1 LNVALD
7 TEGVDVAT
15 AEVPARNTDLPL
27 EPEMH
32 PLVQNK
38 HDLVSVGDAIGNVVL
53 KGQHPRGWWIGFLAG
68 LAMLQFLALAVCW
81 LFYMGVGIWGLNVP
95 VAWGFAIVNFVW
107 WIGIGHA
114 GTLISA
120 ILLLMHQRWRTSI
133 NRFSEAMT
141 IFAVMCAGMFPLLHM
156 GRPWFFYWLY
166 PFPNVAGVWPQFR
179 SPLTW
184 DVFAVTTYFTV
195 SLVFWYL
202 GLVPDLAALRD
213 QATKK
218 WQKIVYGLLALGWR
232 GSAIHWRRYEKVY
245 LILGGISTPLVLS
258 VHTVVS
264 FDFAVSI
271 VPLWH
276 ATIFP
281 PFFVAGAIY
290 SGFAMV
296 VAIAIPVRHWYKLED
311 FFTDHHMDIM
321 GKVMLATGF
330 LVTYGYFSEIWMAWY
345 GHGLYEWGTTIE
357 RMFGPYGWSYWCL
370 IGFNCAF
377 PLVFL
382 WSKKI
387 RRSEFWMEL
396 ICISVLI
403 GMWFER
409 YVIVITLTREYIP
422 AGWGNYAPTFWDY
435 ATMIGSMGLFLVLF
449 FLFLRYLPMI
459 SITEMR
465 ELLPK
470 KQGGGGGHSIMENAP

>member
-1 LNVALD
+1 MADRMEDVEVAGGRAPVIEPGFTFGTITDKISSIVL
-7 TEGVDVAT
+7 TRPTSTGWFVGFGV
-15 AEVPARNTDLPL
+15 
-27 EPEMH
+27 
-32 PLVQNK
+32 
-38 HDLVSVGDAIGNVVL
+38 
-53 KGQHPRGWWIGFLAG
+53 GFLMTM
-68 LAMLQFLALAVCW
+68 MLLFALAY
-81 LFYMGVGIWGLNVP
+81 LFLKGVGIWGINIP
-95 VAWGFAIVNFVW
+95 VGWGFAIVNFVW

-120 ILLLMHQRWRTSI
+120 ILLLLHQKWRTSI

-141 IFAVMCAGMFPLLHM
+141 IFAVMCAGLFPLLHM

-166 PFPNVAGVWPQFR
+166 PFPNVAGAWPQFR

-213 QATKK
+213 QAKLR
-218 WQKIVYGLLALGWR
+218 WQRITYGLLALGWR
-232 GSAIHWRRYEKVY
+232 GGAIHWRRYEKVY

-296 VAIAIPVRHWYKLED
+296 VAIALPVRKWYKLED

-321 GKVMLATGF
+321 GKVMLTTGF
-330 LVTYGYFSEIWMAWY
+330 LVTYGYFSEAWMAWY
-345 GHGLYEWGTTIE
+345 GHTLYEWGTTLE
-357 RMFGPYGWSYWCL
+357 RMFGPYGWSYWAL
-370 IGFNCAF
+370 ILTNCVF
-377 PLVFL
+377 PLTFL

-387 RRSEFWMEL
+387 RTSPFWMEL

-409 YVIVITLTREYIP
+409 YVIVITLAREYVP
-422 AGWGNYAPTFWDY
+422 GQWGLYAPTIWDY
-435 ATMIGSMGLFLVLF
+435 ATMFGSLGLFLFLF
-449 FLFLRYLPMI
+449 FLFLRFLPMI

>member
-1 LNVALD
+1 
-7 TEGVDVAT
+7 VAT
-15 AEVPARNTDLPL
+15 AELPPPRTSDRPL
-27 EPEMH
+27 EPEMW
-32 PLVQNK
+32 PLVDHK
-38 HDLVSVGDAIGNVVL
+38 HSLVSVGDAIGGVVL
-53 KGQHPRGWWIGFLAG
+53 HRPHPRGWWIGFIAG
-68 LAMLQFLALAVCW
+68 FALLNILAVAVTY
-81 LFYMGVGIWGLNVP
+81 LFYEGVGIWGINVP
-95 VAWGFAIVNFVW
+95 VAWGFAIINFVW

-120 ILLLMHQRWRTSI
+120 ILLLLHQKWRTSI
-133 NRFSEAMT
+133 NRFAEAMT
-141 IFAVMCAGMFPLLHM
+141 IFAVMCAGLFPLIHM

-166 PFPNVAGVWPQFR
+166 PFPNVAGVYPQFR
-179 SPLTW
+179 SPLAW

-213 QATKK
+213 ESKRR
-218 WQKIVYGLLALGWR
+218 WQRIVYGILALGWR
-232 GSAIHWRRYEKVY
+232 GSAYHWRRYEKVY
-245 LILGGISTPLVLS
+245 LLLGGLSTPLVLS

-264 FDFAVSI
+264 FDFAVAI

-296 VAIAIPVRHWYKLED
+296 VALAIPCRKWYKLED
-311 FFTDHHMDIM
+311 IITKHHLDIM

-330 LVTYGYFSEIWMAWY
+330 LVTYGYYSELWMAWY
-345 GHGLYEWGTTIE
+345 GHSLYEWGTTIE
-357 RMFGPYGWSYWCL
+357 RMFGPYGWSYWAL
-370 IGFNCAF
+370 IFFNCAF
-377 PLVFL
+377 PLTFL
-382 WSKKI
+382 WSKRI
-387 RRSEFWMEL
+387 RQSPFWLEM
-396 ICISVLI
+396 ISISVLI

-409 YVIVITLTREYIP
+409 YVIVITLTRDQLP
-422 AGWGNYAPTFWDY
+422 SSWGRYSPTIWDY
-435 ATMIGSMGLFLVLF
+435 ATMFGSLGLFLTLF
-449 FLFLRYLPMI
+449 FLFIRYLPMI

-465 ELLPK
+465 ELLPR

>member
-1 LNVALD
+1 M
-7 TEGVDVAT
+7 AT
-15 AEVPARNTDLPL
+15 AELPPPRSTDLPL

-32 PLVQNK
+32 PLVRSQYDGQP
-38 HDLVSVGDAIGNVVL
+38 HGLVSVGDAIGGVVL
-53 KGQHPRGWWIGFLAG
+53 RTSHPRGWWIGFLAG
-68 LAMLQFLALAVCW
+68 FFLLQVLALSVCW
-81 LFYMGVGIWGLNVP
+81 LIYMGVGIWGINIP

-120 ILLLMHQRWRTSI
+120 ILLLLHQRWRTSI

-141 IFAVMCAGMFPLLHM
+141 IFAVMCAGLFPLLHM

-213 QATKK
+213 AAQKR
-218 WQKIVYGLLALGWR
+218 WQRVFYGLLALGWR

-296 VAIAIPVRHWYKLED
+296 VAIALPVRKWYKLED

-321 GKVMLATGF
+321 GKVMLTTGF
-330 LVTYGYFSEIWMAWY
+330 LVTYGYFSEAWMAWY
-345 GHGLYEWGTTIE
+345 GHSLYEWGTTLE
-357 RMFGPYGWSYWCL
+357 RMFGPYGWTYWCL
-370 IGFNCAF
+370 IGFNCVF
-377 PLVFL
+377 PLTFL

-387 RRSEFWMEL
+387 RTSPFWMEL
-396 ICISVLI
+396 VCISVLI

-409 YVIVITLTREYIP
+409 YVIVITLTREYVP
-422 AGWGNYAPTFWDY
+422 AQWGDYTPTIWDY
-435 ATMIGSMGLFLVLF
+435 GTMAGSLGLFLFLF
-449 FLFLRYLPMI
+449 FLFLRFLPMI

>member
-1 LNVALD
+1 
-7 TEGVDVAT
+7 VAT
-15 AEVPARNTDLPL
+15 AELPPARSTELPL

-38 HDLVSVGDAIGNVVL
+38 HDLVSVGDAIGEVVL
-53 KGQHPRGWWIGFLAG
+53 KGEHPRGWWLGFLAG
-68 LAMLQFLALAVCW
+68 FALLQILAIAVCW
-81 LFYMGVGIWGLNVP
+81 LFYIGVGIWGINVP

-120 ILLLMHQRWRTSI
+120 ILLLLHQRWRTSI

-141 IFAVMCAGMFPLLHM
+141 IFAVMCAGLFPLIHM

-179 SPLTW
+179 SPLAW

-213 QATKK
+213 QARKR
-218 WQKIVYGLLALGWR
+218 WQRIVYGLLALGWR

-296 VAIAIPVRHWYKLED
+296 VAIALPVRKWYKLED

-321 GKVMLATGF
+321 GKVMLTTGF
-330 LVTYGYFSEIWMAWY
+330 LVTYGYFSEAWMAWY
-345 GHGLYEWGTTIE
+345 GHSLYEWGTTME
-357 RMFGPYGWSYWCL
+357 RMFGPYGWTYWCL

-377 PLVFL
+377 PLTAL
-382 WSKKI
+382 WSKKM
-387 RRSEFWMEL
+387 RTSPFWMEL

-409 YVIVITLTREYIP
+409 YVIVITLTREYVP
-422 AGWGNYAPTFWDY
+422 AGWGDYAPTVWDY
-435 ATMIGSMGLFLVLF
+435 ATMFGSLGLFLFLF

>member
-1 LNVALD
+1 M
-7 TEGVDVAT
+7 
-15 AEVPARNTDLPL
+15 PL

-38 HDLVSVGDAIGNVVL
+38 HDLVSVGDAIGGVVL
-53 KGQHPRGWWIGFLAG
+53 SGKHPRGWWVGFLAG
-68 LAMLQFLALAVCW
+68 FAMLQILMIAVLW
-81 LFYMGVGIWGLNVP
+81 LFYIGVGIWGINVP

-120 ILLLMHQRWRTSI
+120 ILLLMHQKWRTSI

-179 SPLTW
+179 SPLAW

-213 QATKK
+213 SARTRTQR
-218 WQKIVYGLLALGWR
+218 IVYGILALGWR

-245 LILGGISTPLVLS
+245 LLLAGISTPLVLS

-296 VAIAIPVRHWYKLED
+296 VALAIPIRKWYKLED
-311 FFTDHHMDIM
+311 FFTDHHLDIC

-330 LVTYGYFSEIWMAWY
+330 LVTYGYFSEAWMAWY
-345 GHGLYEWGTTIE
+345 GHSLYEWV
-357 RMFGPYGWSYWCL
+357 RLVVLDPDLHQLRFP
-370 IGFNCAF
+370 AHV
-377 PLVFL
+377 PLVEAHPPERL
-382 WSKKI
+382 LA
-387 RRSEFWMEL
+387 RTDLRLGADRDVVRAVRDRDHAEPRVHPGRL
-396 ICISVLI
+396 GSVRPDDL
-403 GMWFER
+403 GLRDDDW
-409 YVIVITLTREYIP
+409 VSGVVPHPVLPVHPVP
-422 AGWGNYAPTFWDY
+422 ADDLDNRDA
-435 ATMIGSMGLFLVLF
+435 
-449 FLFLRYLPMI
+449 
-459 SITEMR
+459 
-465 ELLPK
+465 
-470 KQGGGGGHSIMENAP
+470 

>member
-1 LNVALD
+1 M
-7 TEGVDVAT
+7 AT
-15 AEVPARNTDLPL
+15 AELPPARSELPL

-32 PLVQNK
+32 PLVKSGYTGQP

-53 KGQHPRGWWIGFLAG
+53 DGKHPRGWWIGFLAG
-68 LAMLQFLALAVCW
+68 FALLQILAMAVCW
-81 LFYMGVGIWGLNVP
+81 LFYMGVGIWGINVP

-120 ILLLMHQRWRTSI
+120 MLLLLHQKWRTSI

-141 IFAVMCAGMFPLLHM
+141 IFAVMCAGLFPLLHM

-166 PFPNVAGVWPQFR
+166 PFPNVAGVWPAVPQPADVGR
-179 SPLTW
+179 VRGDHVLHRVAGVLVLGPGARPRGAPRPGQEAVAADRVRAAGPRLARLGDPLAP
-184 DVFAVTTYFTV
+184 VRE
-195 SLVFWYL
+195 
-202 GLVPDLAALRD
+202 GLLDPGRHQHAAGALR
-213 QATKK
+213 THGR
-218 WQKIVYGLLALGWR
+218 VLRL
-232 GSAIHWRRYEKVY
+232 RRER
-245 LILGGISTPLVLS
+245 SCR
-258 VHTVVS
+258 
-264 FDFAVSI
+264 
-271 VPLWH
+271 LWH

-296 VAIAIPVRHWYKLED
+296 VIIAIPVRRWYKLED
-311 FFTDHHMDIM
+311 FFSDHHLDIM

-330 LVTYGYFSEIWMAWY
+330 LVTYGYFSELWMAWY
-345 GHGLYEWGTTIE
+345 GHTLYEWGTTIE

-377 PLVFL
+377 PLTAL
-382 WSKKI
+382 WSRKM
-387 RRSEFWMEL
+387 RTSPFWMSA
-396 ICISVLI
+396 ICLSVLI

-422 AGWGNYAPTFWDY
+422 AQWGHYAPTVWDY
-435 ATMIGSMGLFLVLF
+435 ATMAGSLGLFLFMF

>member
-1 LNVALD
+1 M
-7 TEGVDVAT
+7 AT
-15 AEVPARNTDLPL
+15 AELPPARSTELPL

-32 PLVQNK
+32 PLIKSGYTGQP

-53 KGQHPRGWWIGFLAG
+53 SGKHPRGWWIGFLAG
-68 LAMLQFLALAVCW
+68 FAMLQILAMAVCW
-81 LFYMGVGIWGLNVP
+81 LFYMGVGIWGINVP

-120 ILLLMHQRWRTSI
+120 VLLLLHQKWRTSI

-141 IFAVMCAGMFPLLHM
+141 IFAVMCAGLFPLLHM

-213 QATKK
+213 QAKK
-218 WQKIVYGLLALGWR
+218 RWQQIVYGLLSLGWR

-296 VAIAIPVRHWYKLED
+296 VAIAIPVRRWYKLED
-311 FFTDHHMDIM
+311 FFSDHHLDIM
-321 GKVMLATGF
+321 GKVMLCTGF
-330 LVTYGYFSEIWMAWY
+330 LVTYGYFSEAWMAWY
-345 GHGLYEWGTTIE
+345 GHSLYEWGTTIE
-357 RMFGPYGWSYWCL
+357 RMFGPYGWSYWVL
-370 IGFNCAF
+370 LTTNCFF
-377 PLVFL
+377 PLTFL
-382 WSKKI
+382 WSKRI
-387 RRSEFWMEL
+387 RTSPFWMEL

-409 YVIVITLTREYIP
+409 YVIVVSSLSNDYIP
-422 AGWGNYAPTFWDY
+422 YAWGQINPTWADWCILAGSFGWFGLWFSLFYKNFPIVAIQEIKE
-435 ATMIGSMGLFLVLF
+435 MI
-449 FLFLRYLPMI
+449 PMP
-459 SITEMR
+459 R
-465 ELLPK
+465 RRAAA
-470 KQGGGGGHSIMENAP
+470 GGH

>member
-1 LNVALD
+1 M
-7 TEGVDVAT
+7 AT
-15 AEVPARNTDLPL
+15 AEARTQPKPGRDGMPL
-27 EPEMH
+27 EPEML
-32 PLVQNK
+32 PLVVNQ
-38 HDLVSVGDAIGNVVL
+38 HTLVSVGEAIGSVVL
-53 KGQHPRGWWIGFLAG
+53 NERHPRGWWIGFLAG
-68 LAMLQFLALAVCW
+68 FALLNVLAVAVTY
-81 LFYMGVGIWGLNVP
+81 LFYIGTGIWGINVP
-95 VAWGFAIVNFVW
+95 VAWGFAIINFVW

-120 ILLLMHQRWRTSI
+120 ILLLLHQKWRTSI

-141 IFAVMCAGMFPLLHM
+141 IFAVMCAGLFPLIHM
-156 GRPWFFYWLY
+156 GRPWFFYWLM
-166 PFPNVAGVWPQFR
+166 PFPNVAGVYPQFR

-195 SLVFWYL
+195 SLVFWYV

-213 QATKK
+213 AA
-218 WQKIVYGLLALGWR
+218 QKRYQRVIYGILALGWR

-245 LILGGISTPLVLS
+245 LLLGGLSTPLVLS

-264 FDFAVSI
+264 FDFAVAI

-296 VAIAIPVRHWYKLED
+296 VALAIPIRKWYKLED
-311 FFTDHHMDIM
+311 FLTDHHLDIM
-321 GKVMLATGF
+321 GKVMLTTGF

-345 GHGLYEWGTTIE
+345 GHSLYEWGTTIE
-357 RMFGPYGWSYWCL
+357 RVFGPYGWSYWAL
-370 IGFNCAF
+370 LFFNCAF
-377 PLVFL
+377 PLTFL

-387 RRSEFWMEL
+387 RTSPFWLEL

-409 YVIVITLTREYIP
+409 YVIVITLTRDQLP
-422 AGWGNYAPTFWDY
+422 SSWGRYTPTLWDY
-435 ATMIGSMGLFLVLF
+435 ATMAGSLGLFLFLF
-449 FLFLRYLPMI
+449 FLFIRFLPMI

>member
-1 LNVALD
+1 MTTVAEKQLQTPRQPEPGTSLPVIAGAESFGAL
-7 TEGVDVAT
+7 TEQITSVVLTRPTPPFWYYTFAVGMAALIMFV
-15 AEVPARNTDLPL
+15 
-27 EPEMH
+27 
-32 PLVQNK
+32 
-38 HDLVSVGDAIGNVVL
+38 VSVIYL
-53 KGQHPRGWWIGFLAG
+53 LYR
-68 LAMLQFLALAVCW
+68 
-81 LFYMGVGIWGLNVP
+81 GVGVFGIEIP
-95 VAWGFAIVNFVW
+95 VAWAFAITDFVW

-120 ILLLMHQRWRTSI
+120 ILLLFHQRWRTSI

-141 IFAVMCAGMFPLLHM
+141 IFAVMCAGLFPLLHM

-195 SLVFWYL
+195 SLVFWYI
-202 GLVPDLAALRD
+202 GLVPDLASLRD
-213 QATKK
+213 QAKTR
-218 WQKIVYGLLALGWR
+218 WQRVMYGLLSLGWR

-245 LILGGISTPLVLS
+245 LMLGGLSTPLVLS

-296 VAIAIPVRHWYKLED
+296 VALAIPIRKWYKLED
-311 FFTDHHMDIM
+311 FFTDHHLDIM

-330 LVTYGYFSEIWMAWY
+330 LVTYGYYWEI
-345 GHGLYEWGTTIE
+345 
-357 RMFGPYGWSYWCL
+357 
-370 IGFNCAF
+370 
-377 PLVFL
+377 
-382 WSKKI
+382 
-387 RRSEFWMEL
+387 
-396 ICISVLI
+396 
-403 GMWFER
+403 
-409 YVIVITLTREYIP
+409 
-422 AGWGNYAPTFWDY
+422 
-435 ATMIGSMGLFLVLF
+435 
-449 FLFLRYLPMI
+449 
-459 SITEMR
+459 
-465 ELLPK
+465 
-470 KQGGGGGHSIMENAP
+470 